1 MDAGIFQNGILY
13 INGKKIENVQDI
25 EWDKHPRFEGVF
37 TKNIFTGK
45 DSSNCISAM
54 MVKIE
59 PDCEIGNHIHQ
70 GKAELHEIISGSGFG
85 TVGGDKIEY
94 KPGIISLIPADIN
107 HSVKAGAAG
116 LMLLA
121 KFTPA
126 LN

>member
-1 MDAGIFQNGILY
+1 
-13 INGKKIENVQDI
+13 
-25 EWDKHPRFEGVF
+25 
-37 TKNIFTGK
+37 
-45 DSSNCISAM
+45 M

-85 TVGGDKIEY
+85 TVGSDKIEY

-107 HSVKAGAAG
+107 HGVKAGAAG

-121 KFTPA
+121 KFTPS